1 MMQKETAARL
11 LEAALS
17 LDPGINRLDSLISRL
32 DDPAEKAE
40 FIEAL
45 GNILQIL
52 TRDFVFR
59 IVREHPELDPDK

>member
-1 MMQKETAARL
+1 MQKKTAARL

-17 LDPGINRLDSLISRL
+17 LDPGINRLSLLISRL

-45 GNILQIL
+45 GNVMQIL

-59 IVREHPELDPDK
+59 IVREHP

>member
-1 MMQKETAARL
+1 MQKETAARL

-17 LDPGINRLDSLISRL
+17 LDAGINRLDSLISRL

-45 GNILQIL
+45 GNVLQIL
-52 TRDFVFR
+52 TKDFVFR